1 MQLKLHKAKSIS
13 HSLGVTVIKI
23 LFILAVATLAVL
35 LLEKINFPSPKK
47 NIKKDITNEVI
58 KLK

>member
-1 MQLKLHKAKSIS
+1 MQLKLHKTKSIT

-23 LFILAVATLAVL
+23 LFILVVATLAVL
-35 LLEKINFPSPKK
+35 LLEKINFPSPEKD
-47 NIKKDITNEVI
+47 IKKDITNEVI

>member
-35 LLEKINFPSPKK
+35 LLEKINFPSPEKD
-47 NIKKDITNEVI
+47 IKKDITNEVI